1 MTNHW
6 NDVSNSD
13 VMLALGG
20 NPAENH
26 PAAIAHIM
34 AAKDKG
40 AKLISV
46 DPRFTRTSARADLYA
61 PIRSGTDI
69 AFLGGMINWVIA
81 DIEANPGN
89 YNILY
94 VTEYT
99 NASFLVNPDF
109 KGPADLDGLYSGY
122 NGTVNETDNAKRSYN
137 KATWTFQKDDKGVI
151 KKDKTLKD
159 PRCVFQLL
167 KKHYSRYTPEK
178 VETICGTPRAL
189 FLEVTQ
195 LFASS
200 GKPDKSGIILYAMGT
215 TQHTN
220 GTQNIRAQ
228 GILQMLLGNMGVAGG
243 GIAAMRGESNVQ
255 GSTDYGLLFGN
266 LPGYLT
272 MVADTD
278 STVQKWAARTLPTT
292 TEALSANWMQNY
304 PKYLTSLLKSWYGD
318 NATSANEFGIDY
330 LPKTQTGK
338 NYSWI
343 PLFEDM
349 DAGKIKGMMI
359 WGMNPAVGG
368 PNSEVQRRALGKL
381 TWMMA
386 SDLWMTETAEFWRRP
401 GVNPAD
407 VQTEVFML
415 PAKASFEKEGSVS
428 NSSRWMQWR
437 YKAADGP
444 GEAEDDLWMINAVMT
459 KVRELYAKDGG
470 PAADSITKMAWD
482 YGPVPD
488 PNQVAKEINGYF
500 LADKT
505 IGTVTYKKGTLLT
518 SFANLQTDGSTSSGC
533 WIYCGSYIAE
543 GKEGNL
549 AARRDLTPD
558 TFNIGLFPKW
568 AWSWPVNRRIIYNR
582 ASVDLSGKPFAPQK
596 PVIAWQDGKWVG
608 DVVDGN
614 YPPLAVDPVAGRLP
628 FIMKGDGVGS
638 LFGPGLVDGPFAE
651 FYEPWEAPVA
661 NQMSGQ
667 QSNPSFKIWRPLEKG
682 TPDKFPIIGTTYRVT
697 EHWQTGAMTRNLP
710 WCVEAMPE
718 PFVEMSEELAAEKGI
733 ANGDK
738 VTISS
743 IRGTISMKA
752 LVTKRFKPFN
762 VAGKSVH
769 EVGLLWHWGYS
780 SDSKGDSANVLTP
793 YAGDANTMIPEYKA
807 FLVDVK
813 KA

>member
-6 NDVSNSD
+6 NDISNAD
-13 VMLALGG
+13 VMLAMGG

-34 AAKDKG
+34 EAKDKG

-46 DPRFTRTSARADLYA
+46 DPRFTRTSAKADLYA
-61 PIRSGTDI
+61 AIRSGTDI
-69 AFLGGMINWVIA
+69 AFLNGMINWVIT

-89 YNILY
+89 YNMVYIR
-94 VTEYT
+94 EYT

-109 KGPADLDGLYSGY
+109 KSPGDLNGLFSGY
-122 NGTVNETDNAKRSYN
+122 NGAINEADSTKRSYN

-159 PRCVFQLL
+159 PNCVFQVM
-167 KKHYSRYTPEK
+167 KRNFSRYTPEK
-178 VETICGTPRAL
+178 VEAICGTPKAL
-189 FLEVTQ
+189 FLEITQ
-195 LFASS
+195 LFAST
-200 GKPDKSGIILYAMGT
+200 GKPDKAGIILYAMGT

-220 GTQNIRAQ
+220 GTQNIRSQ

-278 STVQKWAARTLPTT
+278 STIQKWADRTLPKT

-318 NATSANEFGIDY
+318 SATAANEFGLDY

-349 DAGKIKGMMI
+349 DAGKIKGMMV

-381 TWMMA
+381 TWMA
-386 SDLWMTETAEFWRRP
+386 TADLWMTETAEFWRRP

-407 VQTEVFML
+407 IQTEVFML

-428 NSSRWMQWR
+428 NSGRWMQWR

-444 GEAEDDLWMINAVMT
+444 GEAEDDLWMVNAVMS

-470 PAADSITKMAWD
+470 PNADAITKMTWN
-482 YGPVPD
+482 YGDKPSPH
-488 PNQVAKEINGYF
+488 QVAKEINGYF

-505 IGTVTYKKGTLLT
+505 IGTTTYKKGSLVT
-518 SFANLQTDGSTSSGC
+518 SFANLQTDGTTSCGC
-533 WIYCGSYIAE
+533 WIYCGSYIDEDPA
-543 GKEGNL
+543 KGNL
-549 AARRDLTPD
+549 AVRRDLTD
-558 TFNIGLFPKW
+558 ASGIGLLPKW

-582 ASVDLSGKPFAPQK
+582 ASVDLDGKPFAPK
-596 PVIAWQDGKWVG
+596 KAVVSWDGTKWVG
-608 DVVDGN
+608 DVIDGN

-638 LFGPGLVDGPFAE
+638 LFGPGLVDGPFPE
-651 FYEPWEAPVA
+651 FYEPWESPVN
-661 NQMSGQ
+661 NQMGQQ
-667 QSNPSFKIWRPLEKG
+667 QSNPSFRIWRPNEKG
-682 TPDKFPIIGTTYRVT
+682 TTDKYPIIGTTYRVT

-738 VTISS
+738 VTVES
-743 IRGTISMKA
+743 IRGKVTMKA

-762 VAGKSVH
+762 VAGKQVH
-769 EVGLLWHWGYS
+769 EVGVLWHWGYS
-780 SDSKGDSANVLTP
+780 SDSKGDSANLLTP

>member
-6 NDVSNSD
+6 NDISNAD
-13 VMLALGG
+13 VMLAMGG

-26 PAAIAHIM
+26 PAAIAHM
-34 AAKDKG
+34 MEAKDKG

-69 AFLGGMINWVIA
+69 AFLNGMVNWVIG

-89 YNILY
+89 YNMVYIR
-94 VTEYT
+94 EYT

-109 KGPADLDGLYSGY
+109 KGPGDMDGLYSGY
-122 NGTVNETDNAKRSYN
+122 NGGLNEADNAKRSYN
-137 KATWTFQKDDKGVI
+137 KATWTFQKDDKGII

-159 PRCVFQLL
+159 PNCVFQLL
-167 KKHYSRYTPEK
+167 KKHFSRYTPEK
-178 VETICGTPRAL
+178 VEAICGTPKAL
-189 FLEVTQ
+189 FLEITQ
-195 LFASS
+195 LFAST
-200 GKPDKSGIILYAMGT
+200 GKPDKAGIILYAMGT

-220 GTQNIRAQ
+220 GTQNIRSQ

-278 STVQKWAARTLPTT
+278 STIQKWADRTLPKT

-304 PKYLTSLLKSWYGD
+304 PKYLTSLLKAWYGD
-318 NATSANEFGIDY
+318 NATASNEYGLNY

-349 DAGKIKGMMI
+349 DAGKIKGMMV

-368 PNSEVQRRALGKL
+368 PDSEMQRRALGKL
-381 TWMMA
+381 TWMVTA
-386 SDLWMTETAEFWRRP
+386 DLWMTETGEFWRRP

-407 VQTEVFML
+407 IQTEVFML

-428 NSSRWMQWR
+428 NSGRWMQWR

-459 KVRELYAKDGG
+459 RVRELYAAEGG
-470 PAADSITKMAWD
+470 PAADAITKMAWD
-482 YGPVPD
+482 YGET
-488 PNQVAKEINGYF
+488 PNPHQVAKEINGYF
-500 LADKT
+500 VQDKT
-505 IGTVTYKKGTLLT
+505 IGTVTYKKGSLVPNFV
-518 SFANLQTDGSTSSGC
+518 SLQTDGSTSSGC
-533 WIYCGSYIAE
+533 WIYCGSYTDEDPA
-543 GKEGNL
+543 KGNL
-549 AARRDLTPD
+549 AARRDLTD
-558 TFNIGLFPKW
+558 TSNIGLFPKW

-582 ASVDLSGKPFAPQK
+582 ASVDLNGQPFAPQK
-596 PVIAWQDGKWVG
+596 PVLAWKDGKWVG

-628 FIMKGDGVGS
+628 FIMKGDGVGAI
-638 LFGPGLVDGPFAE
+638 FGPGLTDGPFPE
-651 FYEPWEAPVA
+651 YYEPWETPVA
-661 NQMSGQ
+661 NQLHTQ
-667 QSNPSFKIWRPLEKG
+667 TSNPSFRIFHPAEHG
-682 TPDKFPIIGTTYRVT
+682 TPDKYPIIGTTYRVT

-710 WCVEAMPE
+710 WCVETMPE
-718 PFVEMSEELAAEKGI
+718 PFVEMSEELAAEKDI
-733 ANGDK
+733 SNGDK
-738 VTISS
+738 VTVES
-743 IRGTISMKA
+743 IRGKVTMKA

-762 VAGKSVH
+762 VAGKKVH
-769 EVGLLWHWGYS
+769 EVGLVWHWGYS